1 MPPEATTQMVS
12 DMWFLL
18 PKAWASESSSLIP
31 VLLLG
36 PLALPL
42 VLAGWSES
50 KPKDRAH
57 FACRLVWG
65 PGKSAPALPS
75 APVLAFGFGQGAHLP
90 SAWGCSAPKA
100 TLQPSGLS
108 EGKAASNTGPAGL
121 RTHLTRPAFSPETA
135 AFRYCFHAIAF
146 SFMSPMNAFP
156 FAVLPGGG
164 SPQGRGPSLTH
175 TLEVLSTQTPGSPV
189 QVSTH
194 GGRGCVSCWPPSAR
208 RVAWRPLG
216 SEVGSYSQS
225 PESSFCSS
233 GPRLETRSEAPV
245 CCPPREPRTDLLK
258 DCSPF

>member
-1 MPPEATTQMVS
+1 M
-12 DMWFLL
+12 
-18 PKAWASESSSLIP
+18 
-31 VLLLG
+31 
-36 PLALPL
+36 
-42 VLAGWSES
+42 
-50 KPKDRAH
+50 
-57 FACRLVWG
+57 
-65 PGKSAPALPS
+65 GKSAPAWPG

-100 TLQPSGLS
+100 TWHPSGLS

-164 SPQGRGPSLTH
+164 SPQGRGPSLTTH
-175 TLEVLSTQTPGSPV
+175 IGSTFSPDPRKPCPGEHSW
-189 QVSTH
+189 
-194 GGRGCVSCWPPSAR
+194 GEGCISCWPLSAQ

-233 GPRLETRSEAPV
+233 GPRLETWSEAPV
-245 CCPPREPRTDLLK
+245 CCPPWEPRTDLLK